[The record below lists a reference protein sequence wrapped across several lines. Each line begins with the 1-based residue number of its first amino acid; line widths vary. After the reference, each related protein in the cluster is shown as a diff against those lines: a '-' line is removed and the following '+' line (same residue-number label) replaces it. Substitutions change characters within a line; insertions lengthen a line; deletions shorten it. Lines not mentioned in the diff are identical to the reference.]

1 MNKCFEYWT
10 VGVGVGVAETG
21 VSSVVLNKNIDKT
34 IMRIPKT
41 LTNTVI
47 RIGLTIYSTTKLS
60 FIQQM
65 EGQPPDEKKEKEIKL
80 AKIKYQIEQRYQ
92 RLNTAK
98 RRPSTEY
105 IPSEEILEL
114 FLPFAANPTEFQTL
128 SEEELQEFYTKWYV
142 NMYSKSTDSLDIS
155 SATEASNM
163 RP

>member
-1 MNKCFEYWT
+1 
-10 VGVGVGVAETG
+10 
-21 VSSVVLNKNIDKT
+21 
-34 IMRIPKT
+34 
-41 LTNTVI
+41 
-47 RIGLTIYSTTKLS
+47 
-60 FIQQM
+60 M

-92 RLNTAK
+92 RLNTTK

-142 NMYSKSTDSLDIS
+142 NMYSKSTENEERKEGEEIIDDSFELLKHLDITLPDPEIPEIS
-155 SATEASNM
+155 LE
-163 RP
+163 